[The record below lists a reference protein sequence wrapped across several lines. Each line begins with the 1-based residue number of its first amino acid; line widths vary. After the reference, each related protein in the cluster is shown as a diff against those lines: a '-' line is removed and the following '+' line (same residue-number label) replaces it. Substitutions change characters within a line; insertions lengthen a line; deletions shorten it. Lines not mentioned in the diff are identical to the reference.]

1 MRRIANFVPVVAV
14 ATAVIAAAELPAI
27 VASHWPEPESWRVA
41 RWVKYIADGA
51 AHLILLAVVLCYAQ
65 SFLRGLP
72 LIALGSIAVYGMLH
86 GTMQAV
92 CGYAAYF
99 TNRPAVAGPGGLC
112 DRAGGWE
119 PIALLVAA
127 LIGFCLV
134 VRCRRGRE

>member
-14 ATAVIAAAELPAI
+14 AIAVIAAAELPAI

-51 AHLILLAVVLCYAQ
+51 SHAILLAVALWYAPRVT
-65 SFLRGLP
+65 RGLP

-86 GTMQAV
+86 GIMQAV
-92 CGYAAYF
+92 CGYSAYF
-99 TNRPAVAGPGGLC
+99 TSRPAVAGPGGLC